1 MDLMIIR
8 VVCPVG
14 NRWQALDSC
23 QAQPHPRSSSGSR
36 SYRGPRGSNE
46 RLERF
51 VELGFSAFNV
61 MVGDQTPRSR
71 RERLATVV
79 IPALRSA

>member
-1 MDLMIIR
+1 VAPAAVI
-8 VVCPVG
+8 
-14 NRWQALDSC
+14 
-23 QAQPHPRSSSGSR
+23 
-36 SYRGPRGSNE
+36 E